1 MNQMYTDDPK
11 NRTEEFFSIAS
22 SMKQNYSTNKTKND
36 NTNKNSKTKKNEFF
50 QITSQIGKQIHLT
63 CLKLSDLSKLAKS
76 TSLYNDPT
84 HQIQILTHE
93 IKEEIQTLNR
103 QLESVEILA
112 SHNTGKQNRQTT
124 QHTNQI
130 VGSLKGQLANTTQ
143 SFQGVLRERTENLK
157 KQQERRSKFMD
168 NSSFFFSAN
177 NNTSSRK
184 ISYAMDE
191 SKTNSTNL
199 GFDIDIIEN
208 TNNNFNSQNS
218 LQTVSYRESR
228 VNVVEDIE
236 KTIHEIGTIFSRLA
250 NLIQNQDTQIEW
262 IDQNVDE
269 TLENI
274 EQGERELRKYSES
287 IGSNRWLIFKIFAIL
302 IVFILIFVLIM

>member
-1 MNQMYTDDPK
+1 MTRVYIDDPK
-11 NRTEEFFSIAS
+11 NRTEEFFAFAN
-22 SMKQNYSTNKTKND
+22 SMKQNYSINETKNK
-36 NTNKNSKTKKNEFF
+36 NPTKNSQTRKNEFF
-50 QITSQIGKQIHLT
+50 QITSQIGRQIHLT
-63 CLKLSDLSKLAKS
+63 CKKLSDLSKLAKS

-84 HQIQILTHE
+84 QQIQTLTHE

-103 QLESVEILA
+103 QLESVEILS
-112 SHNTGKQNRQTT
+112 SHNKEKQNRQTK
-124 QHTNQI
+124 QHTNEV
-130 VGSLKGQLANTTQ
+130 VGSLKGQLANTTHT
-143 SFQGVLRERTENLK
+143 FQEVLRERTENLK
-157 KQQERRSKFMD
+157 KQQERRSKFID
-168 NSSFFFSAN
+168 NSSFFSVN
-177 NNTSSRK
+177 NNTSGRK

-191 SKTNSTNL
+191 NETNSSNL

-208 TNNNFNSQNS
+208 GNNNFNNQNS
-218 LQTVSYRESR
+218 MQTVSYRESR

-269 TLENI
+269 TIENI
-274 EQGERELRKYSES
+274 EQGEKELRKYLDGIS
-287 IGSNRWLIFKIFAIL
+287 SNRWLIFKIFAIL

>member
-1 MNQMYTDDPK
+1 MNRVYIDDPK
-11 NRTEEFFSIAS
+11 NRTEEFFAFAN
-22 SMKQNYSTNKTKND
+22 SMKQNYSLNKTKNKNQTK
-36 NTNKNSKTKKNEFF
+36 NTGKNEFF
-50 QITSQIGKQIHLT
+50 QITFQIGRQIHLT
-63 CLKLSDLSKLAKS
+63 CLKLADLSKLAKS

-84 HQIQILTHE
+84 LQIQTLTHE

-112 SHNTGKQNRQTT
+112 SHNKERQNRQTK
-124 QHTNQI
+124 QHTSEV

-143 SFQGVLRERTENLK
+143 TFQEVLLERTENLK
-157 KQQERRSKFMD
+157 KQQERRSKFID
-168 NSSFFFSAN
+168 NSSFFSVN
-177 NNTSSRK
+177 NNTSGRK
-184 ISYAMDE
+184 ISYAIDE
-191 SKTNSTNL
+191 NEANSSNL
-199 GFDIDIIEN
+199 GFGIDIIEN
-208 TNNNFNSQNS
+208 ENNNFNNQNS
-218 LQTVSYRESR
+218 MQTVSYRESR

-274 EQGERELRKYSES
+274 EQGEKELRKYLNGIS
-287 IGSNRWLIFKIFAIL
+287 SNRWLIFKIFAIL